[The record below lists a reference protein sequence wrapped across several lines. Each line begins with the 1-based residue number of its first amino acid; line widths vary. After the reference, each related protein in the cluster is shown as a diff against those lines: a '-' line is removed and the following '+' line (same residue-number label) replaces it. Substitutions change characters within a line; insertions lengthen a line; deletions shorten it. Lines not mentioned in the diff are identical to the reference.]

1 VCRKNS
7 FLFLPN
13 VCKRNKVADARENIG
28 NVIVFIQKV
37 GDVESGKKRRKAE
50 GTENQDATHIKKS
63 ENPKEECIQT
73 FT

>member
-13 VCKRNKVADARENIG
+13 VWKRNKVANARENIG

-37 GDVESGKKRRKAE
+37 GDVETGKKRRKA
-50 GTENQDATHIKKS
+50 GGRENQDATHIKKS
-63 ENPKEECIQT
+63 ENPKEDWIQT